1 MTQHGTMV
9 KDGPAPTPT
18 LKGHRLQTP
27 MFKVDRRR
35 HPGLRK
41 ELRIAIPAYNP
52 HQANAPADDHKMI
65 WAGNADAILADLEA
79 STTWAMPASSRIDQT
94 EEVRNWL
101 SDADT
106 WAAEDGEGTDTE
118 TLLSDIDSL
127 TALKDVDID
136 DHEARGPTTP
146 AAADLDDGACM
157 ALLPE
162 CETETLLQ
170 KWFFDVADSNHFVS
184 DEFLP
189 R

>member
-9 KDGPAPTPT
+9 KHGATPT
-18 LKGHRLQTP
+18 L
-27 MFKVDRRR
+27 
-35 HPGLRK
+35 
-41 ELRIAIPAYNP
+41 AIPAYNP
-52 HQANAPADDHKMI
+52 HQANAPADDQII

-79 STTWAMPASSRIDQT
+79 PTTWAMPASRWIDQT

-106 WAAEDGEGTDTE
+106 WTAEDGEGTDTE

-127 TALKDVDID
+127 TVLKDVDIH

>member
-9 KDGPAPTPT
+9 KHGPAPTPT
-18 LKGHRLQTP
+18 LKGHRMQTS

-52 HQANAPADDHKMI
+52 HQANAPADDQII

-79 STTWAMPASSRIDQT
+79 PTTWAMPALRWIDRA
-94 EEVRNWL
+94 EEVKNLL

-106 WAAEDGEGTDTE
+106 WTAEDGEGTDTE

-170 KWFFDVADSNHFVS
+170 NQGLFDVVDGPHFVLE
-184 DEFLP
+184 EFLP

>member
-1 MTQHGTMV
+1 MLPQTTRSYGL
-9 KDGPAPTPT
+9 ATPT
-18 LKGHRLQTP
+18 QSLLIWK
-27 MFKVDRRR
+27 
-35 HPGLRK
+35 HP
-41 ELRIAIPAYNP
+41 PP
-52 HQANAPADDHKMI
+52 
-65 WAGNADAILADLEA
+65 
-79 STTWAMPASSRIDQT
+79 
-94 EEVRNWL
+94 
-101 SDADT
+101 
-106 WAAEDGEGTDTE
+106 E

-170 KWFFDVADSNHFVS
+170 NQGLFDVVDGPHFVLE
-184 DEFLP
+184 EFLP